1 MAVKPVQSTPN
12 FNAGAANPMLAHLH
26 YVQAKQAQAANQ
38 WQQVCVHAQACVVA
52 ARQDVKLR
60 ILAKELLAEGLSKTH
75 QIEQALITLIELN
88 QLRPNDP
95 VVLSNIGLSLTSLHR
110 HEEAISYLKQAVILQ
125 PNYAIAHV
133 NLGLAFSKHGDDE
146 QAKACYLQAISID
159 PQFMQPKHNLGRL
172 LMDEGLVDEAQQ
184 VFEDVLQYEPNHLKV
199 QGNVIFMQ
207 YSRYPLDLQLI
218 QDMTQRF
225 ARVIEDGVVLAARP
239 KPSQLQ
245 RHTPLIVGFVSGDLR
260 EHPVGFFLESTLTQ
274 INANPELSRQLTLV
288 AYSNKSSQDEYQR
301 CLQAQFDLWR
311 EIEGWNDDQLVEQ
324 IKKDQID
331 ILIDLSG
338 NTDHHRLTAFA
349 KKPAPLQMSWLGY
362 FGSTGLAS
370 IDYVL
375 ADSVS
380 VPVKEECWFS
390 EKVWRLPHLRYCFSI
405 PNNAP
410 DVSPPPS
417 VTKTTMVMGCYQV
430 SNKMNDG
437 VLRCWSDVL
446 KACPNVRLRIQSID
460 FVRAKL
466 KDLFVERLQKA
477 NIDIQRVDLIGK
489 MTRQDYLVSYAEV
502 DILLDTFPY
511 PGGTTTAEALWM
523 GVPTLTF
530 AMSSMLGRQGEA
542 LMVNAGLSD
551 WVAYSEEEY
560 VQKAIAWGN
569 ASTEQRQELATLRS
583 DLREQVRQSP
593 VFDAK
598 QFASDFVDALYGMWN
613 EKYGS

>member
-1 MAVKPVQSTPN
+1 MAVKPVQSAPN
-12 FNAGAANPMLAHLH
+12 FNAGAANPMLAHFH
-26 YVQAKQAQAANQ
+26 YAQAKQAQIINQ

-60 ILAKELLAEGLSKTH
+60 ILAKELLAEGLSRTH

-88 QLRPNDP
+88 QLKPNDP

-110 HEEAISYLKQAVILQ
+110 YEEAISYLQQAVSLQ
-125 PNYAIAHV
+125 PDYAIAHV
-133 NLGLAFSKHGDDE
+133 NLGLAFSKHGENE
-146 QAKACYLQAISID
+146 QAKSCYFEAIRID

-172 LMDEGLVDEAQQ
+172 FMDEGLVDEAQQ
-184 VFEDVLQYEPNHLKV
+184 VFEEVLQYEPNHLKV

-218 QDMTQRF
+218 KEMTQRF
-225 ARVIEDGVVLAARP
+225 ARVIEHGVVLAAQP

-245 RHTPLIVGFVSGDLR
+245 RHAPLIVGFVSGDLR

-288 AYSNKSSQDEYQR
+288 AYSNRSSQDEYQR
-301 CLQAQFDLWR
+301 RLHAQFDVWR
-311 EIEGWNDDQLVEQ
+311 DIEGWSDDQFVEQ
-324 IKKDQID
+324 INQDQID

-338 NTDHHRLTAFA
+338 NTDYHRLTAFA
-349 KKPAPLQMSWLGY
+349 KKPAPLQISWLGY

-380 VPVKEECWFS
+380 VPEGEERWFS
-390 EKVWRLPHLRYCFSI
+390 EKIWRLPHLRYCFST
-405 PNNAP
+405 PNHAP
-410 DVSPPPS
+410 DVSPLPS
-417 VTKTTMVMGCYQV
+417 LTQTTMVMGCYQV
-430 SNKMNDG
+430 SSKMNDG

-466 KDLFVERLQKA
+466 KDLFVERLIKA
-477 NIDIQRVDLIGK
+477 NIDIGRVDLIGN
-489 MTRQDYLVSYAEV
+489 MTRKDYLESYAEV

-523 GVPTLTF
+523 GVPTLTL
-530 AMSSMLGRQGEA
+530 ALPSMLGRQGEA
-542 LMVNAGLSD
+542 LMMNAGLSN
-551 WVAYSEEEY
+551 WIARSEEEY
-560 VQKAIAWGN
+560 VQKAIAWGSV
-569 ASTEQRQELATLRS
+569 ATEQRQELAALRAK
-583 DLREQVRQSP
+583 LREQVRQSP
-593 VFDAK
+593 VFEAK
-598 QFASDFVDALYGMWN
+598 QFATDFVDALYGMWN

>member
-1 MAVKPVQSTPN
+1 MAVKPVQSAPN
-12 FNAGAANPMLAHLH
+12 FNAGIANPMLAHFH
-26 YVQAKQAQAANQ
+26 YAQAKQAQVANQ
-38 WQQVCVHAQACVVA
+38 WQQVCVHAQACAVA

-60 ILAKELLAEGLSKTH
+60 ILAKELLAEGLSRTH
-75 QIEQALITLIELN
+75 QIEQALITLVELN
-88 QLRPNDP
+88 QLKPNDS

-110 HEEAISYLKQAVILQ
+110 YEEAISYLQQAVNLQ

-133 NLGLAFSKHGDDE
+133 NLGLALSKHGEDE
-146 QAKACYLQAISID
+146 QAKACYLHAIRID

-184 VFEDVLQYEPNHLKV
+184 VFEEVLQYEPNHLKV

-218 QDMTQRF
+218 KEMTQRF
-225 ARVIEDGVVLAARP
+225 ARVIEGGVVLAARP

-260 EHPVGFFLESTLTQ
+260 EHPVGFFLESTLAQ
-274 INANPELSRQLTLV
+274 INANSELSRQLTLV
-288 AYSNKSSQDEYQR
+288 AYSNRSSQDEYQR
-301 CLQAQFDLWR
+301 RLHAQFDVWR
-311 EIEGWNDDQLVEQ
+311 DIEDWNDDQFVGQ
-324 IKKDQID
+324 IYKDQID

-338 NTDHHRLTAFA
+338 NTDYHRLTAFA
-349 KKPAPLQMSWLGY
+349 KKPAPLQISWLGY
-362 FGSTGLAS
+362 FGSTGLTS

-380 VPVKEECWFS
+380 VPEGEERWFV
-390 EKVWRLPHLRYCFSI
+390 EKIWRLPHLRYCFSI
-405 PNNAP
+405 PNDAP
-410 DVSPPPS
+410 DVSPLPS
-417 VTKTTMVMGCYQV
+417 LTQTKMVMGCYQV
-430 SNKMNDG
+430 SSKMNDG

-460 FVRAKL
+460 FVRARL
-466 KDLFVERLQKA
+466 KDLFVERLVKA

-489 MTRQDYLVSYAEV
+489 MTRKDYLSSYAEV

-523 GVPTLTF
+523 GVPTLTL
-530 AMSSMLGRQGEA
+530 ALPSMLGRQGEA
-542 LMVNAGLSD
+542 LMMNAGLSD
-551 WVAYSEEEY
+551 WIARCEEEY

-569 ASTEQRQELATLRS
+569 ADVPKRQELAELRMT
-583 DLREQVRQSP
+583 LREQVRQSP
-593 VFDAK
+593 VFEAK